1 MPRTDWPPSAEI
13 TLGKIARRIG
23 DLTNYRVSWM
33 NPPVN
38 LAEKV
43 AFACTDIRTLQL
55 VVSGKVRNRDAWH
68 KAYTELQSKGIC
80 ITFTCVTNVFDIST
94 ACPQGDLRVI
104 IITGDEKANL
114 APLTPNCKLG
124 MCFTE
129 GKEAEWLK
137 GVAKEW
143 MATWLS

>member
-1 MPRTDWPPSAEI
+1 MPPNWPPSAVNAL
-13 TLGKIARRIG
+13 TRIA
-23 DLTNYRVSWM
+23 TRVGHLVGHHVNWM

-68 KAYTELQSKGIC
+68 KAYIELQSKGVC
-80 ITFTCVTNVFDIST
+80 ATFTSVTNVFDIST
-94 ACPQGDLRVI
+94 SCPHGDLKVI

-114 APLTPNCKLG
+114 APLTQNCKLG
-124 MCFTE
+124 ICFPE

-137 GVAKEW
+137 DVAKEW